1 MRLYVQGR
9 TIVVEAEP
17 IECAIF
23 AALMM
28 HFDQEILKKKQEDE
42 AAKELDLAELFS
54 KMTFEELLKREQGD
68 GGEQPEGGA
77 VNTE

>member
-23 AALMM
+23 SALMM

-42 AAKELDLAELFS
+42 AAKEIDLAELFS
-54 KMTFEELLKREQGD
+54 KMSFEELLKREQGD
-68 GGEQPEGGA
+68 GGEQPEGGE